1 VSQTPAFIKKEGLFL
16 LGLLALG
23 ILAYKNSLRGPLIGD
38 DQYTVVWNFAIR
50 DLSQIG
56 KIMTQ
61 NLFAAAGTDTAY
73 FRPITQLSFALDF
86 NLWGFNPI
94 GYRLTSLV
102 IHMGNALLVYR
113 LAQRLLPSV
122 QSLLVSSV
130 FIVHPVNMQAI
141 AYISSRSDPLFF
153 FFTLLSVKLWLTEKG
168 LSRPFC
174 LLSFLLGLLSK
185 ETAVVTLP
193 LILLMDLARSESYA
207 GAKRRLQDNR
217 LWYIGLAGIL
227 SAYLALRVW
236 ILGYP
241 LLMETGQVDFTLAQ
255 RLMLALSL
263 LGRHLI
269 LLLFPVNLAFIHM
282 VVPPHDFFAPQVL
295 GPLLTVIGLGYLALK
310 LWKIERAVALGLA
323 WFFIADVP
331 ALNLTLLNLPLMESW
346 LYLPGVG
353 LFIFLVSLGGLAVRH
368 KAIRILAA
376 CMTVILLTMRATVRS
391 ADWGS
396 PVRLFEK
403 NVQLY
408 PGSDIAWSSLAS
420 AYVDAGRDKEA
431 FEAAR
436 KVVELRPDLWT
447 SHFGL
452 GLRYF
457 WADEDRGA
465 EQSFLTAS
473 KLNPYVAWPRYL
485 LGITYFRSG
494 RWEKAREE
502 FIKTSL
508 GEPHIPMLYHLIGSC
523 YLALGERGL
532 AEEAFQRAL
541 QEYPRKKDFHSN
553 IHTDLGGS
561 LKKRGLLAVAK
572 QEYELA
578 LRFDPEN
585 KEAMEKL
592 ASLK

>member
-1 VSQTPAFIKKEGLFL
+1 MPSFVKKERLFL

-23 ILAYKNSLRGPLIGD
+23 VLVYKNSLHGPLIGD
-38 DQYTVVWNFAIR
+38 DQYTVVWNFPLR

-56 KIMTQ
+56 KIVTQ

-73 FRPITQLSFALDF
+73 FRPLTQLSFALDF
-86 NLWGFNPI
+86 NLWGFKPV

-102 IHMGNALLVYR
+102 IHLGNALLVYR
-113 LAQRLLPSV
+113 LAQRFLPSAQSFLV
-122 QSLLVSSV
+122 SLL
-130 FIVHPVNMQAI
+130 FIAHPANMQAV
-141 AYISSRSDPLFF
+141 AYISSRSDPLFV
-153 FFTLLSVKLWLTEKG
+153 FFTLLSVNLWLTDKG
-168 LSRPFC
+168 LSRSFC
-174 LLSFLLGLLSK
+174 LLSFFLGLSSK
-185 ETAVVTLP
+185 EPAVVTLP
-193 LILLMDLARSESYA
+193 LVLLMDLARSESYA
-207 GAKRRLQDNR
+207 GAKRRLQNNW

-227 SAYLALRVW
+227 FAYLALRVW

-241 LLMETGQVDFTLAQ
+241 LLMEAGQVDFTLPQ
-255 RLMLALSL
+255 RLMLALTL
-263 LGRHLI
+263 LGKHLV

-282 VVPPHDFFAPQVL
+282 VVPPDDFFAPEVL

-310 LWKIERAVALGLA
+310 LWKMERAVALGLA
-323 WFFIADVP
+323 WFLIADVP

-353 LFIFLVSLGGLAVRH
+353 LFIFLVSLGGLAVNH

-376 CMTVILLTMRATVRS
+376 CMTVVLLTMRATVRS

-408 PGSDIAWSSLAS
+408 PRSDIAWSSLAS
-420 AYVDAGRDKEA
+420 AYVDVGRDKEGL
-431 FEAAR
+431 EAAR

-457 WADEDRGA
+457 WADEDKGA
-465 EQSFLTAS
+465 EQSLLTATG
-473 KLNPYVAWPRYL
+473 LNPYVAWPHYL

-494 RWEKAREE
+494 LWEKARQE
-502 FIKTSL
+502 FLKASL
-508 GEPHIPMLYHLIGSC
+508 GEPHIPMLYHVIGSC

-532 AEEAFQRAL
+532 AEEAFQSAL
-541 QEYPRKKDFHSN
+541 KEYPRKKDFHSN
-553 IHTDLGGS
+553 IHTDLGGA
-561 LKKRGLLAVAK
+561 LKKRGLLVVAK

>member
-1 VSQTPAFIKKEGLFL
+1 MATFFKKEGLFL

-102 IHMGNALLVYR
+102 IHIGNALLVYR

-153 FFTLLSVKLWLTEKG
+153 FFTLLSVNLWLTEKG

-174 LLSFLLGLLSK
+174 LLTFLLGLLSK

-193 LILLMDLARSESYA
+193 LVLLMDLARSESYA
-207 GAKRRLQDNR
+207 GAKRRLQDNW

-227 SAYLALRVW
+227 FAYLALRVW
-236 ILGYP
+236 MLGYP
-241 LLMETGQVDFTLAQ
+241 LLMETGQVDFTLSQ
-255 RLMLALSL
+255 RLMLALTL
-263 LGRHLI
+263 VGKHLV

-282 VVPPHDFFAPQVL
+282 VVPPDDFFAPEVL

-310 LWKIERAVALGLA
+310 LWKIERAVAFGLA
-323 WFFIADVP
+323 WFLITDIP

-353 LFIFLVSLGGLAVRH
+353 LFIFLVSLGGLAVNH
-368 KAIRILAA
+368 KAIRIWAA
-376 CMTVILLTMRATVRS
+376 CMTVVLLTMRATVRS

-408 PGSDIAWSSLAS
+408 PRNDIAWSSLAS
-420 AYVDAGRDKEA
+420 AYVDAGRDKEGL
-431 FEAAR
+431 EAAR

-457 WADEDRGA
+457 WADEDGGA
-465 EQSFLTAS
+465 EQSFLAATG
-473 KLNPYVAWPRYL
+473 LNPYVAWPRYL

-494 RWEKAREE
+494 LWEKARGE
-502 FIKTSL
+502 FVKASL
-508 GEPHIPMLYHLIGSC
+508 GEPHIPMLYHVIGSC

-541 QEYPRKKDFHSN
+541 TEYPRKKDFHSN

-561 LKKRGLLAVAK
+561 LKKRGLLVVAK